1 MEEEEDEYNDGV
13 DPPAYERILLN
24 FDDEHLFRFYRDDT
38 DSIRHINNL
47 PLDKRAQKPEIKQVE
62 CVSSVVV
69 VAKTIDTASRVSPQI
84 Q

>member
-1 MEEEEDEYNDGV
+1 MEEEEEDEYDDGT

-47 PLDKRAQKPEIKQVE
+47 PLDKRPRNPPEVKEV
-62 CVSSVVV
+62 VSS
-69 VAKTIDTASRVSPQI
+69 AAAAGAGDIASRVSSQT